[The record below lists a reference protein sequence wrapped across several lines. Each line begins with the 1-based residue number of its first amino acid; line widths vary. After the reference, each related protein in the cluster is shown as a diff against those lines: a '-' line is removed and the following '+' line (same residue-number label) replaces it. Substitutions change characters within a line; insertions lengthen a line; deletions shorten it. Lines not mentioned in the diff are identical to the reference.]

1 MTMRNRH
8 LYFCTS
14 VPLPMLMIPV
24 LHPPPSVFCRSTPSH
39 KSKTTSFVTNNGN
52 GNHCE
57 LGQAGR

>member
-8 LYFCTS
+8 LYFCT
-14 VPLPMLMIPV
+14 PMLMIPV
-24 LHPPPSVFCRSTPSH
+24 LHPPPSFFRRSTPSH